1 MSTKEKYF
9 RTPIYLKLAIKKPAK
24 IVLGIFFWDT
34 HQEINNGSL
43 LTACFNSR
51 NWIDSWTF
59 SPSPLIKLQVI
70 INTILDMNSPIQLV
84 HWSLKNLTYLSA
96 SG

>member
-59 SPSPLIKLQVI
+59 SPCTSSSNQSNNHCWNGYCRMQNAAKHL
-70 INTILDMNSPIQLV
+70 
-84 HWSLKNLTYLSA
+84 
-96 SG
+96 